1 MKKFLFVAESDKI
14 QDLLFRSSRL
24 QEVVGGS
31 QLLTVFCEK
40 RIKEL
45 APRFGGETKISSAGS
60 FRILFDSEQEARE
73 FGKYLSE
80 LYRRELGGTIS
91 VTDPIE
97 VTNEKMAIENAQI
110 SLRKVKHSGKLPSST
125 ENIPYTAICASCGS
139 GIARKYEKRYLD
151 EKENYV
157 CSICDKK
164 AGARNQTKNDFLD
177 EFLSNLQSE
186 SAQQFEFPN
195 SADDVAKLERRR
207 YVGYIIADVNN
218 MGAIFSA
225 CEDFE
230 KMGTLS
236 TALNR
241 VLNKSLA
248 EPTKDI
254 LEKRKNEEIPGFIPV
269 LPLILGG
276 DDVFAL
282 IPAQWALDFALQFSK
297 DFENR
302 MNRELR
308 EIGIQDHST
317 ISVAVVICKGKL
329 PYSIAHG
336 IGEKLLKKAKKR
348 AKTENLST
356 STISFRVV
364 TNNDIFERQRRDN
377 VFCAGFPVYTLDELE
392 ELIAYRH
399 KLRDLPGTR
408 RTYLNDLFLE
418 AEEAGDSPIFRE
430 KMKKEIQ
437 WLRSRLDKETGDV
450 VEEAMKELG
459 DSSTDI
465 PYWTWKS
472 GKYCH
477 RLPDL
482 LSSWDYLH
490 RLKNGSSE
498 YEEVIE

>member
-31 QLLTVFCEK
+31 QLLEVFCRGIGSEAEK
-40 RIKEL
+40 S
-45 APRFGGETKISSAGS
+45 GGETIISSAGS
-60 FRILFDSEQEARE
+60 FRILFDSDQKARE
-73 FGKYLSE
+73 FGEYLSE
-80 LYRRELGGTIS
+80 SYRRELGGTIS

-97 VTNEKMAIENAQI
+97 VTSEKMAIENAQA

-139 GIARKYEKRYLD
+139 GIAREYKKRYPD
-151 EKENYV
+151 EKKNYV
-157 CSICDKK
+157 CDMCDRK
-164 AGARNQTKNDFLD
+164 AEARNQMKDDFLD
-177 EFLSNLQSE
+177 EFLSILQSE
-186 SAQQFEFPN
+186 SAQQFEFPI
-195 SADDVAKLERRR
+195 SADDVAKLERRN

-218 MGAIFSA
+218 MGAIFGA

-236 TALNR
+236 AALNR
-241 VLNKSLA
+241 VLNESLA

-254 LEKRKNEEIPGFIPV
+254 MEKRKNEKNPGFIPV

-297 DFENR
+297 EFEDR
-302 MNRELR
+302 MNRKLR

-317 ISVAVVICKGKL
+317 ISVAVVVCKGKL
-329 PYSIAHG
+329 PYSIAHE
-336 IGEKLLKKAKKR
+336 IGERLLKRAKKR
-348 AKTENLST
+348 AKTENLLT
-356 STISFRVV
+356 SMISFRVV

-377 VFCAGFPVYTLDELE
+377 VLCAGFPVYTLDELE
-392 ELIAYRH
+392 ELIDYRY

-408 RTYLNDLFLE
+408 RIYLTDLFLE
-418 AEEAGDSPIFRE
+418 AEETGDISISRE
-430 KMKKEIQ
+430 RMKRKIQ
-437 WLRSRLDKETGDV
+437 WLLSRLDKEIGDA
-450 VEEAMKELG
+450 VEDAMRELG
-459 DSSTDI
+459 DSSADI
-465 PYWTWKS
+465 PYWAWKS
-472 GKYCH
+472 GKYYH

-482 LSSWDYLH
+482 LTSWDYLH